1 RGAGVVPAHL
11 RRRALRH
18 RNRCRLRGTVLPA
31 RPACPGG
38 LRRVSPHAFS
48 LTSRAAVPLN
58 WPTIP
63 SPSAGAVVRR
73 GGTRHTKETL
83 VATTNDLKNGMV
95 LKMDNGLWQVLEF
108 QHVKPGKGPAF
119 VRTKMKN
126 VTSGKIIDKTFNAGT
141 KVETATVDRS
151 DFQYLYNGGTD
162 VIFMDE

>member
-1 RGAGVVPAHL
+1 EPGRLHALLVCRGRRVRPPRGHGLTAGRGAPVQPRGAGVVPAHL

-83 VATTNDLKNGMV
+83 VATTNDLKNGIV
-95 LKMDNGLWQVLEF
+95 LKMNNELWKELEFKHDKPDNGA
-108 QHVKPGKGPAF
+108 AF
-119 VRTKMKN
+119 MRTQIKN
-126 VTSGKIIDKTFNAGT
+126 ITS
-141 KVETATVDRS
+141 
-151 DFQYLYNGGTD
+151 
-162 VIFMDE
+162 